1 MWPQSYKFGLNKTN
15 KTNDDIERNRYELK
29 EILEMNGHYVVV
41 EKFISLS
48 DLRLEWSSNNPSH
61 DRMKEISR
69 SFSNLKLWRMISIA
83 KGMKEEIVKQQKFE
97 DAAFLRD
104 VERTSAETIIERRRR
119 KNS

>member
-1 MWPQSYKFGLNKTN
+1 MTWVFSNSSFDMWKG
-15 KTNDDIERNRYELK
+15 TNDIELDKHELN
-29 EILEMNGHYVVV
+29 EILAMQGSYVIV

-48 DLRLEWSSNNPSH
+48 DLRLEWSSNNPFH
-61 DRMKEISR
+61 DRMKEIAR

-83 KGMKEEIVKQQKFE
+83 QGMKEEIVKQQKFE

-104 VERTSAETIIERRRR
+104 VERTSAETLVERRRR